1 MPKVRVMTTSLLTPR
16 SRVRAIVGTVST
28 VAFLGGIVLA
38 GTVVALAAV
47 AVVGSVAGGLFA
59 WSKSLHRTRERH
71 SLYL

>member
-1 MPKVRVMTTSLLTPR
+1 MPKVGDMTTSLQTPR

-38 GTVVALAAV
+38 GTVVVLAAV
-47 AVVGSVAGGLFA
+47 AVAGSVAGGLFA
-59 WSKSLHRTRERH
+59 WSKSAHRTRERQ